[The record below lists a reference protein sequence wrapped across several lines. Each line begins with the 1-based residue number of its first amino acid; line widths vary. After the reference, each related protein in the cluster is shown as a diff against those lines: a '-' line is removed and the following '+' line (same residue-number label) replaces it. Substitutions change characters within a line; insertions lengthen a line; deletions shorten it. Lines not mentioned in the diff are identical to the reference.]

1 MLLLTATSTGHSP
14 ATDPNNR
21 PVTGELLLPAEM
33 CDHAHCLCRRE
44 FVGVTS
50 HSRTLHAQVVD
61 LDVNVDQLRDIARR
75 YPVSLC
81 APERLPDMT
90 NPQDDYQPTAA
101 ELEEAVRSE
110 IRAELRDMSTEQAG
124 ARLSELSRF
133 TRPLSRRQS
142 IERQLLVDQTNRA
155 SRIMAMI
162 ADGTISNVIDGPR
175 DMTTGQPLPPAGP
188 PNAGLPPAGH
198 GGWITGSNVDPRVQQ
213 YRTAGM
219 NTIQRYQVRNVLNAR
234 AADRLDKVLREGDG
248 QGLTARYLAA
258 AGNEHYDTAFAKM
271 LADPQ
276 MGHLR
281 FRPDEVNA
289 VREAGYVQEQ
299 HRIMNAAL
307 TTGATGFI
315 LPITW
320 DPTITLTGTGA
331 LNPVRDIA
339 DVVTVGTH
347 DWQGVTA
354 DSVTAAYVQEG
365 VESTDATP
373 TLVGP
378 KISTQQG
385 RAFAQFTIEAS
396 QDWDTLSAQL
406 QGLVADAKNTVDA
419 TMFLTGSGVN
429 QPSGILN
436 IGALNGLTTT
446 QRVQTTTVATY
457 AVGDPWLL
465 KAQIPA
471 RFVGDATFAA
481 NPNTWDTT
489 YRFVAQGSTTEPRQF
504 SDGDRGGDFL
514 GRPKVEWST
523 MGTGAT
529 TGTKLI
535 IGGNFK
541 GYKIVDR
548 LGLTAEL
555 IPHMLGA
562 TRLPLGVRGLYCYW
576 RTGAGV
582 ISPNHFRYLEVK

>member
-1 MLLLTATSTGHSP
+1 MADRVHFWQQPQVSARL
-14 ATDPNNR
+14 
-21 PVTGELLLPAEM
+21 GELAGFARPTRTQRAEIQALERQ
-33 CDHAHCLCRRE
+33 HAG
-44 FVGVTS
+44 F
-50 HSRTLHAQVVD
+50 
-61 LDVNVDQLRDIARR
+61 AR
-75 YPVSLC
+75 L
-81 APERLPDMT
+81 
-90 NPQDDYQPTAA
+90 AA
-101 ELEEAVRSE
+101 EARQQSVMGQAV
-110 IRAELRDMSTEQAG
+110 AA
-124 ARLSELSRF
+124 
-133 TRPLSRRQS
+133 
-142 IERQLLVDQTNRA
+142 QLAANPGL
-155 SRIMAMI
+155 
-162 ADGTISNVIDGPR
+162 GEGP
-175 DMTTGQPLPPAGP
+175 GIAGP
-188 PNAGLPPAGH
+188 VMGLPGGTPGTPAAGH
-198 GGWITGSNVDPRVQQ
+198 GGWASAQGLHPHVQA
-213 YRTAGM
+213 YRTNAM
-219 NTIQRYQVRNVLNAR
+219 RVLDRYKGTGHLDAR
-234 AADRLDKVLREGDG
+234 AADRADKVLRQGDDA
-248 QGLTARYLAA
+248 GLTARYLAA
-258 AGNEHYDTAFAKM
+258 CGNPDYGSAFGKM

-276 MGHLR
+276 HGHLR
-281 FRPDEVNA
+281 FSPGEVEA
-289 VREAGYVQEQ
+289 VREASAVQDA
-299 HRIMNAAL
+299 HRIMGAAL
-307 TTGATGFI
+307 TTGSTGFI

-320 DPTITLTGTGA
+320 DPSILITGAGA
-331 LNPVRDIA
+331 LNPVRDLA

-365 VESTDATP
+365 VEATDATP
-373 TLVGP
+373 TLLGP

-396 QDWDTLSAQL
+396 QDWDTLSNQL
-406 QGLVADAKNTVDA
+406 LKLVADARNTVDA
-419 TMFLTGSGVN
+419 TMFLTGSGSN

-465 KAQIPA
+465 KAAIPA
-471 RFVGDATFAA
+471 RFIGDGTFAA
-481 NPNTWDTT
+481 APGTWDTT
-489 YRFVAQGSTTEPRQF
+489 YQFVAQGSTTQARQF

-514 GRPKVEWST
+514 GRPKAEWST
-523 MGTGAT
+523 MGTGAA

-548 LGLTAEL
+548 LGMSAEL